1 MNRTIR
7 TFTNTD
13 SLTRQTFTSNAYT
26 DDGRVWRWASNNAVV
41 PLDAAADYGIPVDA
55 AAQAAARDAELT
67 AFVASYKAAR
77 KNRRPSAEERYELR
91 AAFGPGQTVV
101 NILTGER
108 TRT

>member
-1 MNRTIR
+1 MNRTLR
-7 TFTNTD
+7 TFSRTD
-13 SLTRQTFTSNAYT
+13 FGHTHTATAYT
-26 DDGRVWRWASNNAVV
+26 EDGLVWRWASNNAVC
-41 PLDAAADYGIPVDA
+41 PLDACQDYGIPVDA

-77 KNRRPSAEERYELR
+77 RNRRPSAEERFELR

>member
-1 MNRTIR
+1 MNRTTR
-7 TFTNTD
+7 TFNHTD
-13 SLTRQTFTSNAYT
+13 SLTRTTFTSDAYT
-26 DDGRVWRWASNNAVV
+26 EDGLVWRWASNNAVV

-67 AFVASYKAAR
+67 AFVAEYR
-77 KNRRPSAEERYELR
+77 KNRTRRISTEERFEML
-91 AAFGPGQTVV
+91 AAFGPGVRVV

>member
-7 TFTNTD
+7 TFSHTD
-13 SLTRQTFTSNAYT
+13 SLTRTTFTSDAYT
-26 DDGRVWRWASNNAVV
+26 DNGLVWRWVSNNAVC
-41 PLDAAADYGIPVDA
+41 PLDAAAEYGIPVDA

-77 KNRRPSAEERYELR
+77 KNRRPSAEERFELR
-91 AAFGPGQTVV
+91 AAFGRGRTVV